1 MKLKGPKLTK
11 NKNQTGNTYCV
22 GIKIEFKVE
31 LENANRK
38 GPKGTGVRRGTKP
51 KGAHIPRVK

>member
-1 MKLKGPKLTK
+1 MTK

-22 GIKIEFKVE
+22 GIAIKIEFKVE